1 MIPQR
6 SATGVRVLALLAAA
20 TATLAA
26 CEQDGPRG
34 DPLKGGTPAAPT
46 DPHAGMDMGGRAS
59 PHPALPSD
67 HPPVPGMGGSMPSP
81 MKPPASPQT
90 TSFTWTAPQGWK
102 QVTPSSTMRIA
113 QFDLDATWPDGIPV
127 QCAIFPA
134 IGGGKQANIDRW
146 IGQFQQADGS
156 ASKDKAK
163 LAESSRDGLS
173 VTRIELRGQFS
184 DGMQKPPR
192 QTDDGML
199 LGAIV
204 EAPDGDNLYVK
215 LTGPRAAIES
225 EAARFDEFVASLRR
239 K

>member
-1 MIPQR
+1 M
-6 SATGVRVLALLAAA
+6 
-20 TATLAA
+20 
-26 CEQDGPRG
+26 
-34 DPLKGGTPAAPT
+34 
-46 DPHAGMDMGGRAS
+46 
-59 PHPALPSD
+59 
-67 HPPVPGMGGSMPSP
+67 
-81 MKPPASPQT
+81 PPASPQT
-90 TSFTWTAPQGWK
+90 TPFTWTAPAGWK

-113 QFDLDATWPDGIPV
+113 QFDLDAAWPDKVPV

-134 IGGGKQANIDRW
+134 IGGGKQANVDRW

-156 ASKDKAK
+156 DSKEKTK
-163 LAESSRDGLS
+163 LAESTRDGLTI
-173 VTRIELRGQFS
+173 TRVELRGIFA

-204 EAPDGDNLYVK
+204 ESADGENLYVK

-225 EAARFDEFVASLRR
+225 EAVRFDEFIASVKR